1 MQAACSM
8 GGKRRN
14 FATSLSGAKR
24 GRQYVFHR
32 SGAGWAL
39 QAVPNRACLL
49 RKRAQGSVART
60 TSPLLSSREDSHLGK
75 RQLGWDSPR
84 KGRVA

>member
-14 FATSLSGAKR
+14 FATSLSGAKAWPAIRLSSIGRRMGFAGRAEQGLPPAEAGTGER
-24 GRQYVFHR
+24 GPHH
-32 SGAGWAL
+32 L
-39 QAVPNRACLL
+39 
-49 RKRAQGSVART
+49 
-60 TSPLLSSREDSHLGK
+60 PLLSSREDSHLGK